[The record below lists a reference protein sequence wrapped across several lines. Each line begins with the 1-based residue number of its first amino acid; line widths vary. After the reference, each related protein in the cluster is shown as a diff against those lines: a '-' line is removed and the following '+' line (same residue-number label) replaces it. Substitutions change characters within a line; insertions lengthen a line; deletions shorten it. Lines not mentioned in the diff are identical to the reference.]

1 MAELAVSS
9 LSIHTLHPKAG
20 TWISSDFS
28 GREELLG
35 IYFCSDPTEGV
46 RSSAGVGE
54 KKYPGVFAFTRDR
67 GKWARKRENIYIYIS
82 V

>member
-35 IYFCSDPTEGV
+35 IYFCSDPTEGCDPLLV
-46 RSSAGVGE
+46 SE
-54 KKYPGVFAFTRDR
+54 KKIPR
-67 GKWARKRENIYIYIS
+67 S
-82 V
+82 VCFHSQ